1 MPKALIFIYK
11 RVAMKKG
18 SFFNFFTTNKSV
30 IIAAI
35 LIIILPISLYFYFQQ
50 ETESSIRNSIF
61 EKQKQNQIDA
71 SRAIATHLESDISLI
86 TSRLQALA
94 NSPNIIDGDFTSNVT
109 KTLLKDYYNVLNS
122 STPVDRVF
130 LQNKHDVSVID
141 IASPNT
147 PNYTGIDFSYRDWVN
162 QTKNT
167 LSPVIS
173 DIFLG
178 IDGKYRIAMTYPIV
192 INNISGSFYNGLVGA
207 VIPTSEFFNFYG
219 NTYDI
224 QSQYLAV
231 LDNKSVILVHPVPSL
246 LGKPFFGNFAQNLTG
261 YNDNLNSLV
270 RKVIAGQP
278 DTLIYD
284 FINGERLNTG
294 YPIFIDGLPRYALFV
309 ITPTTSIYATI
320 DNIIEKERLQMLSL
334 IIGIIAAVL
343 LLILYLYRTNTTLDR
358 AVRKRTTE
366 LEAANTKLESANSHI
381 KIHDDMQKEFI
392 NMAAHELRNPVQ
404 SLLGFSDILRKL
416 NIKNEDNKTAYQYKD
431 AIEAI
436 SRSTK
441 RLKRLVDIIFD
452 VSQLDNNLL
461 ILNKEPLDLKDTIQK
476 LVTTYQNQN
485 MPSNSYKS
493 NIKTNSVA
501 QRDKHVIDFDYSNY
515 PPSSKNVKGDET
527 YLTQVLNNLIDNAIE
542 FTQNEGK
549 VKIKI
554 YKDIYED
561 KVIVTISD
569 NGYGIHPDILPLL
582 FTKYVKKSKGGAGLS
597 LYISKKIIEA
607 HGGEIWAKNNED
619 GKGAT
624 FGFSLPLEKL

>member
-1 MPKALIFIYK
+1 
-11 RVAMKKG
+11 
-18 SFFNFFTTNKSV
+18 
-30 IIAAI
+30 
-35 LIIILPISLYFYFQQ
+35 
-50 ETESSIRNSIF
+50 
-61 EKQKQNQIDA
+61 
-71 SRAIATHLESDISLI
+71 
-86 TSRLQALA
+86 
-94 NSPNIIDGDFTSNVT
+94 
-109 KTLLKDYYNVLNS
+109 
-122 STPVDRVF
+122 
-130 LQNKHDVSVID
+130 
-141 IASPNT
+141 
-147 PNYTGIDFSYRDWVN
+147 
-162 QTKNT
+162 
-167 LSPVIS
+167 
-173 DIFLG
+173 
-178 IDGKYRIAMTYPIV
+178 
-192 INNISGSFYNGLVGA
+192 
-207 VIPTSEFFNFYG
+207 
-219 NTYDI
+219 
-224 QSQYLAV
+224 
-231 LDNKSVILVHPVPSL
+231 
-246 LGKPFFGNFAQNLTG
+246 
-261 YNDNLNSLV
+261 LV

-485 MPSNSYKS
+485 MPSNNYKS

>member
-1 MPKALIFIYK
+1 M
-11 RVAMKKG
+11 VNG
-18 SFFNFFTTNKSV
+18 SFFNFFTAKNSV
-30 IIAAI
+30 IVAAV
-35 LIIILPISLYFYFQQ
+35 LIIIIPISLYLYFQQ

-61 EKQKQNQIDA
+61 EQQKQNQIDS

-86 TSRLQALA
+86 TSRLQVLA
-94 NSPNIIDGDFTSNVT
+94 NSFGIIDGDFTSNKT
-109 KTLLKDYYNVLNS
+109 KTLLKDYYNIINS

-130 LQNKHDVSVID
+130 LLNKHGVSVLD
-141 IASPNT
+141 IAPPNA
-147 PNYTGIDFSYRDWVN
+147 PNYTGIDFSFRDWVN
-162 QTKNT
+162 QTKDT

-173 DIFLG
+173 DMFLG

-192 INNISGSFYNGLVGA
+192 INNVSGSFYNGLVGA

-219 NTYDI
+219 NVYDI

-231 LDNKSVILVHPVPSL
+231 LDNKSVILVHPVSSL
-246 LGKPFFGNFAQNLTG
+246 VGKPFFETFAQNLTG

-270 RKVIAGQP
+270 SSVIAGQP

-284 FINGERLNTG
+284 FVNGERLNTG
-294 YPIFIDGLPRYALFV
+294 YPVFINGLPKYAVFV
-309 ITPTTSIYATI
+309 ITPTASIYATI

-343 LLILYLYRTNTTLDR
+343 LLILYLNRANITLDR
-358 AVRKRTTE
+358 AVRKRTSE
-366 LEAANTKLESANSHI
+366 LEEANRHI
-381 KIHDDMQKEFI
+381 KVHDDMQKEFI

-416 NIKNEDNKTAYQYKD
+416 NKKNEDNKIAYQYND

-436 SRSTK
+436 CRSTN

-461 ILNKEPLDLKDTIQK
+461 MLNKEPLNLKGTIQN
-476 LVTTYQNQN
+476 LVTNYQTISSDN
-485 MPSNSYKS
+485 YKS
-493 NIKTNSVA
+493 NTKTNNNA
-501 QRDKHVIDFDYSNY
+501 LRDRHVIDFDYSNY
-515 PPSSKNVKGDET
+515 PIDSKNVKGDET
-527 YLTQVLNNLIDNAIE
+527 YLTQVLTNLIDNAID
-542 FTQNEGK
+542 FTQNEGQ

-554 YKDIYED
+554 DKDISEN
-561 KVIVTISD
+561 KINVTVRD

-607 HGGEIWAKNNED
+607 HDGEIWAKNNED
-619 GKGAT
+619 GRGAT
-624 FGFSLPLEKL
+624 FGFSLPLEKN